1 MIYPVNLQLY
11 FMFFSRLSSFLVHFF
26 GGEMIPCWFPANI
39 FSTNSHKIRI
49 YPTKDRSQHL
59 PGMHRSL
66 LSLAT
71 TPSGLFKAVKTGR
84 HFEALMATMKKCVD
98 WVSMSYLLK
107 GAKMFNYR
115 AQKWW
120 IWILSLIG
128 IFRKYPPLFWNQP
141 LCSGWQF
148 SILCVFKTS
157 NNQRVNTNVTQMVDL
172 ELKVIIFPM

>member
-1 MIYPVNLQLY
+1 MIYPVNLQWY
-11 FMFFSRLSSFLVHFF
+11 FMFFQDYPALWYIHVFC
-26 GGEMIPCWFPANI
+26 GEMIPCWFPANI
-39 FSTNSHKIRI
+39 LSTIVRKFESIQQKTEQ
-49 YPTKDRSQHL
+49 PL

-141 LCSGWQF
+141 LCNGWQF